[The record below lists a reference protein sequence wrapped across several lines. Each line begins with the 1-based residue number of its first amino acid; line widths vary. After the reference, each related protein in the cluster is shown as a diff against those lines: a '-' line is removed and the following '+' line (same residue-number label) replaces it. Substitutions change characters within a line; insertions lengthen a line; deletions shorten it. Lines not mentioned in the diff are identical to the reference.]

1 MPIKKNIFEIF
12 HYIQTI
18 NFLKYVSYTIF
29 WRKKKSD
36 IVGKVFIFNQR
47 VQGFNFFSI
56 FFLPRTKWMEEKNL
70 GQVEYLNKKGIF
82 LGEETKWQP
91 QNDRRGLNWPKE
103 HFPSREND

>member
-1 MPIKKNIFEIF
+1 
-12 HYIQTI
+12 
-18 NFLKYVSYTIF
+18 
-29 WRKKKSD
+29 
-36 IVGKVFIFNQR
+36 
-47 VQGFNFFSI
+47 
-56 FFLPRTKWMEEKNL
+56 MEEKNL